1 MRRSDV
7 FTVSGPG
14 AFYNLL
20 LNMNKSPDEKT
31 PERMKQKKK
40 KLLNSFLD
48 KDEKKMSYNRCVRS
62 NSHTHTH
69 WGTTN
74 DSAAWD
80 VAIIRSRAD
89 FVSHLNATARRPL
102 QEARHDLII
111 HPHTLLGRTVCRL
124 IDSSCSAWRTAFVIQ
139 VCSHVLIWKNVA
151 CSGRYMYD

>member
-62 NSHTHTH
+62 NSHTHTE
-69 WGTTN
+69 
-74 DSAAWD
+74 
-80 VAIIRSRAD
+80 
-89 FVSHLNATARRPL
+89 ARRMIPL
-102 QEARHDLII
+102 HETW
-111 HPHTLLGRTVCRL
+111 P
-124 IDSSCSAWRTAFVIQ
+124 S
-139 VCSHVLIWKNVA
+139 
-151 CSGRYMYD
+151 SGREQIPCPTLMPRHVALCRKLVTTW